1 MISKNLYLL
10 LFIRLNSKR
19 LKNKGFMK
27 IGKLKVIEIIIE
39 RCLKSIS
46 KKNIIITT
54 TNKKIDDKIFN
65 FAKKKNIKIFR
76 GSEND
81 VRKRAIDC
89 CNKFKIKSFIRMNC
103 DRPFMNYKQ
112 LTKMIK
118 IFATNKYDIVTN
130 CLSKNK
136 TKGLALEIIKTQSF
150 IGINKQLK
158 KGDKEHIF
166 DYFYRNQ
173 LDYKIYNIEQIKNNF
188 KKSLAL
194 DSKYDLNNIRNLFKN
209 FNFDYLI
216 STHKVIEF
224 FRRN

>member
-89 CNKFKIKSFIRMNC
+89 CNVIRPNH
-103 DRPFMNYKQ
+103 
-112 LTKMIK
+112 
-118 IFATNKYDIVTN
+118 IV
-130 CLSKNK
+130 
-136 TKGLALEIIKTQSF
+136 
-150 IGINKQLK
+150 
-158 KGDKEHIF
+158 
-166 DYFYRNQ
+166 
-173 LDYKIYNIEQIKNNF
+173 
-188 KKSLAL
+188 
-194 DSKYDLNNIRNLFKN
+194 
-209 FNFDYLI
+209 
-216 STHKVIEF
+216 
-224 FRRN
+224 